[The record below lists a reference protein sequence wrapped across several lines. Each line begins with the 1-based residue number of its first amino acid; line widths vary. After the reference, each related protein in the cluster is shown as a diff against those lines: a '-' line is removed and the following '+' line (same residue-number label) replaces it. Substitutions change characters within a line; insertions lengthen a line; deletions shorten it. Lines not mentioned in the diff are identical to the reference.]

1 MMNIAIDKNLV
12 EFTPE
17 TDAETKNLDALWKVI
32 VDCVKFNKKLVPVG
46 EFVPGKTNV
55 ARFAIE
61 E

>member
-1 MMNIAIDKNLV
+1 MKISIDKNLV

-17 TDAETKNLDALWKVI
+17 SDAETKNLTALWNVL
-32 VDCVKFNKKLVPVG
+32 VDCVKFNKKIVPVG
-46 EFVPGKTNV
+46 EYVAVKNNV